1 MMKNIIQTHENICTI
16 IFMIFVKNKF
26 LPLMH
31 IIEVNLN

>member
-1 MMKNIIQTHENICTI
+1 MLEHLIQTHENICTV

-31 IIEVNLN
+31 IEVNLN